1 MTSIDSMTTGKIR
14 DVINLI
20 EPDTEADP
28 AGVLAA
34 LLSQASCYLGNYLH
48 LDDGGRMRPVIIDTL
63 LIGPTNKGRKGT
75 ALGAASRVFDIA
87 APDFLSTHEVSGAK
101 SGSGIIAAYVK
112 RRDAAQ
118 EAQLTSIEAGRDY
131 EGIDP
136 KDARMFL
143 VEEEYASVL
152 KSGKRDATLQAVMRK
167 TWDGADLQNM
177 TKDGGVI
184 RRPVFV
190 IHGHV
195 SPTEFRHNL
204 HSADVAGGS
213 FNRLLC
219 VSVIRSK
226 KLKKRHR
233 INKENQEAA
242 GVLLGRGLAFAQKL
256 ETISLSDD
264 AIDLFD
270 DGLSDEIEAYGEG
283 MPIVESFVG
292 RAEEYTSRVAA
303 LYAALDEREEIGV
316 LDVKAAWNFVKFC
329 LQSITDVLQGS
340 EGSNESR
347 IRAVLRKNPQGVR
360 ATELLRAT
368 GLNAAA
374 IENAVANMDD
384 VSLITIP
391 SGNRGGRP
399 SKVYTLIEDAQ
410 AADDVDTEA
419 DEGEEGLEEGQ
430 EPDDASEG
438 QEEASVPN
446 PASQPDDWE
455 YPEPEYKREGDDGGN
470 DFAALMN

>member
-1 MTSIDSMTTGKIR
+1 MTAVDTMTTGKIR

-28 AGVLAA
+28 VGVLAA
-34 LLSQASCYLGNYLH
+34 LLSQASCYLGNTLR
-48 LDDGGRMRPVIIDTL
+48 LDDGGRTRPVIIDTV

-75 ALGAASRVFDIA
+75 ALGAATRVFDLA
-87 APDFLSTHEVSGAK
+87 APDFLGTHEVSGAK
-101 SGSGIIAAYVK
+101 SGAGIIGAYVK
-112 RRDAAQ
+112 RRDSAQ
-118 EAQLTSIEAGRDY
+118 DAQLTAMESGREY
-131 EGIDP
+131 EGVDP
-136 KDARMFL
+136 RDSRMFL

-190 IHGHV
+190 IHGHT

-204 HSADVAGGS
+204 SSADVAGGS

-219 VSVIRSK
+219 VSVMRSK

-233 INKENQEAA
+233 INPENQEAA
-242 GVLLGRGLAFAQKL
+242 GTILAKGLEYAAKL
-256 ETISLSDD
+256 ETITLSDD

-270 DGLSDEIEAYGEG
+270 DGLSDEIEGYGEG

-303 LYAALDEREEIGV
+303 LYAALDGRDEIGV
-316 LDVKAAWNFVKFC
+316 LDVKAAWNFVQFC

-347 IRAVLRKNPQGVR
+347 IRAVLRKNPNGVR

-374 IENAVANMDD
+374 IEDAIDNMDD
-384 VSLITIP
+384 VSLITLP
-391 SGNRGGRP
+391 SGARGGRP
-399 SKVYTLIEDAQ
+399 SKFYTLISQGDDETPQEPVDELDDED
-410 AADDVDTEA
+410 D
-419 DEGEEGLEEGQ
+419 GQ
-430 EPDDASEG
+430 EPEED
-438 QEEASVPN
+438 QEEPETAAVP
-446 PASQPDDWE
+446 SQAGQVTSIVNGAGELADDT
-455 YPEPEYKREGDDGGN
+455 DN
-470 DFAALMN
+470 DFAALLN